1 MSTEQRQAAEARG
14 RLAETLAALRLRLAG
29 YAILARRERNPAG
42 EIDLIARRGRTV
54 AFVEVKARASPE
66 PEGPVSARQWARI
79 GRAAELFLARRRD
92 LATCDVRFD
101 LMLVGGLWPRH
112 VPDAWRP

>member
-1 MSTEQRQAAEARG
+1 MSDKERRSAEERGRRAEA
-14 RLAETLAALRLRLAG
+14 LAALRLRLAG

-54 AFVEVKARASPE
+54 AFVEVKARAAFGPD
-66 PEGPVSARQWARI
+66 GPVSPRQWARI

-92 LATCDVRFD
+92 LATFDLRFD
-101 LMLVGGLWPRH
+101 LVLVGGWWPRH